1 MSRRRRPYRVKCGS
15 PLVTDK
21 PSPRLPVACPVAE
34 PLQIDFIYL
43 SLRSCTNLTRY
54 NFHPSSLCLCIKY
67 IKTKLQLVSNLIY
80 HNFRS
85 IQFSCLFFSVK
96 DVVRN
101 NQKTLPLSVPFAL
114 NGSESF
120 VHALQAIDCIELLFA
135 SDIR

>member
-54 NFHPSSLCLCIKY
+54 NFHPVIFLMSLYKIYKDK
-67 IKTKLQLVSNLIY
+67 ITARFEFNL
-80 HNFRS
+80 S
-85 IQFSCLFFSVK
+85 
-96 DVVRN
+96 
-101 NQKTLPLSVPFAL
+101 
-114 NGSESF
+114 
-120 VHALQAIDCIELLFA
+120 
-135 SDIR
+135 